1 MEKQLMDVEVPAAV
15 TSAVGTVNRM
25 IEGFFAMVPQ
35 IVIAIVLFVLMV
47 VIASIARAL
56 VKRLVSARAPAGV
69 GIAIGRI
76 VHVAV
81 VFFGLLVA
89 VAVVAPSVGAAQLLQ
104 ILGVGSVAIGF
115 AFRDILQNFLAGI
128 LILLRQP
135 FSIGDWVQFGDHSG
149 LVTEISTRSTWI
161 RTFSGHDVSIPNG
174 EIFTNPIVIMTRD
187 PVMRSEYVFGIGY
200 DADIDRAL
208 EVILGT
214 IKSFDAVIGDPPPD
228 AGVSDLADSSVNIQA
243 RWWTKVA
250 DAYFTR
256 MEILAAVKKALDEA
270 GIDIPYPHRRLVVDD
285 YALDRLSG
293 SAAPG
298 EDGLATANG

>member
-1 MEKQLMDVEVPAAV
+1 MEEQLIDVEVPAAV
-15 TSAVGTVNRM
+15 TTAVGTVNRM
-25 IEGFFAMVPQ
+25 VEGFFAMLPQ
-35 IVIAIVLFVLMV
+35 IAIAIVLFLMMV
-47 VIASIARAL
+47 VIASVARAL
-56 VKRLVSARAPAGV
+56 AKRLVSARAPAGV

-81 VFFGLLVA
+81 IFFGLLVA
-89 VAVVAPSVGAAQLLQ
+89 VAVIAPSVGAAELLQ

-115 AFRDILQNFLAGI
+115 AFRDILQNFLAGL

-161 RTFSGHDVSIPNG
+161 RTFNGRDVSIPNG
-174 EIFTNPIVIMTRD
+174 EIFTNPIMIMTRD
-187 PVMRSEYVFGIGY
+187 PVMRSDYVFGISY

-214 IKSFDAVIGDPPPD
+214 VKSFDAVIGDPPPD

-270 GIDIPYPHRRLVVDD
+270 GIDIPYPHRRLVVDE
-285 YALDRLSG
+285 YALNKVSERSE
-293 SAAPG
+293 PG
-298 EDGLATANG
+298 DKGLVAANG